1 MRDSMTAASIMCSF
15 FCILI
20 AIGLNADISALVMST
35 STFHRRLLSLLL
47 IASLGFLA
55 SCQGPQ
61 MSPAPPAASRYSA
74 EAGARIQDRPGL
86 GTQAGHE
93 YVSEIQ
99 PSHLI
104 RKSSV
109 PDVVDSFHYNDAA
122 GADTMAGILGGGK
135 TRHNGLFD
143 AAGDRLKVGLVSYSD
158 PFPHLEAAGRRI
170 VIGQAGRD
178 YRVRLENRSKKRV
191 EVIVTVD
198 GLNTLT
204 STKAGYSQ
212 RGYILEPKQTYDVE
226 GFRNGGNKV
235 RTFRFGRVVDSVA
248 AAKGGAGNVGVIG
261 LAVFEE
267 DEAKAKAA
275 LQHEQFVRDN
285 ASAFPG
291 SR

>member
-1 MRDSMTAASIMCSF
+1 
-15 FCILI
+15 
-20 AIGLNADISALVMST
+20 MST
-35 STFHRRLLSLLL
+35 STFLRLFVSLFVISSLLL
-47 IASLGFLA
+47 FS
-55 SCQGPQ
+55 SCSGPQ
-61 MSPAPPAASRYSA
+61 YAPAPPPALAFAYTKRSA
-74 EAGARIQDRPGL
+74 ESLQDRPGL

-99 PSHLI
+99 PSRLI

-109 PDVVDSFHYNDAA
+109 PDAVDSFHYNDAA
-122 GADTMAGILGGGK
+122 GAETMAGILGGSK
-135 TRHNGLFD
+135 TRQNGLFD
-143 AAGDRLKVGLVSYSD
+143 AAGDRLRVGLVSYGD
-158 PFPHLEAAGRRI
+158 PYPHLEATGRRI

-198 GLNTLT
+198 GLNSLT

-226 GFRNGGNKV
+226 GFRNGGSKV
-235 RTFRFGRVVDSVA
+235 RTFRFGRVTDSMA

-275 LQHEQFVRDN
+275 LQHEQFVREN
-285 ASAFPG
+285 ASAFPVN
-291 SR
+291 R

>member
-1 MRDSMTAASIMCSF
+1 MAAASSMCSF
-15 FCILI
+15 FCIFI
-20 AIGLNADISALVMST
+20 AISLNADISALAMST
-35 STFHRRLLSLLL
+35 STYLRRLLSLLL
-47 IASLGFLA
+47 IACLGFLA
-55 SCQGPQ
+55 SCQAPQ

-74 EAGARIQDRPGL
+74 EAGSRIQDRPGL

-109 PDVVDSFHYNDAA
+109 PDVVDSFHYNDTA
-122 GADTMAGILGGGK
+122 GAETMAGILGGGK

-226 GFRNGGNKV
+226 GFRHGGNKV

-248 AAKGGAGNVGVIG
+248 AANGGAGNVGVIG

-275 LQHEQFVRDN
+275 LQHEQFVRDH

>member
-1 MRDSMTAASIMCSF
+1 
-15 FCILI
+15 
-20 AIGLNADISALVMST
+20 MST
-35 STFHRRLLSLLL
+35 STFLRHFSFVLL

-55 SCQGPQ
+55 SCQSPQ
-61 MSPAPPAASRYSA
+61 MAPPPPPAVSSRYSA
-74 EAGARIQDRPGL
+74 EAESRIQDRPGL

-93 YVSEIQ
+93 YVSKIQ

-122 GADTMAGILGGGK
+122 GAETMAGILGGGK
-135 TRHNGLFD
+135 TRYNGLFD
-143 AAGDRLKVGLVSYSD
+143 AAGDRLKVGLVSYND

-170 VIGQAGRD
+170 VIGQAGHD

>member
-1 MRDSMTAASIMCSF
+1 
-15 FCILI
+15 
-20 AIGLNADISALVMST
+20 MST
-35 STFHRRLLSLLL
+35 STFLRLFVSLLVISSLFLLS
-47 IASLGFLA
+47 
-55 SCQGPQ
+55 SCSGPQ
-61 MSPAPPAASRYSA
+61 YAPAPLPASGLAIRYA
-74 EAGARIQDRPGL
+74 ESLQDRPGL

-104 RKSSV
+104 RKSPV
-109 PDVVDSFHYNDAA
+109 PDAVDSFHYNDDK
-122 GADTMAGILGGGK
+122 GAETMSGILGGSK
-135 TRHNGLFD
+135 TRHDGLFE
-143 AAGDRLKVGLVSYSD
+143 AAGDRLKVGLVSYGD
-158 PFPHLEAAGRRI
+158 PYPHLEAVGRRI
-170 VIGQAGRD
+170 VIGQAGHD
-178 YRVRLENRSKKRV
+178 YRVRLENRSKKRI

-198 GLNTLT
+198 GLNSLT

-212 RGYILEPKQTYDVE
+212 RGYILEPKQTYDVQ

-235 RTFRFGRVVDSVA
+235 RTFRFGRVADSVA

-275 LQHEQFVRDN
+275 LQHEQFVREN